1 MKLFHTLLLLLL
13 TLSVSTLLDA
23 QSTNATLS
31 GVVVDSAGKV
41 IPDAMI
47 EILNEATNMHYAGQT
62 NGTGI
67 YTVSILPPGQYRV
80 QVSKDGFKTIIKPGI
95 ILNVQSALAL
105 NFTLPIGATS
115 ETVTVDSGTSS
126 LNTTDASVTTVIDR
140 KFVQN
145 IPLNGRSFQDLISLT
160 PGVVTQSP
168 QSGGAATVSGDFSV
182 NGQRTESNYYSVD
195 GVSGNIS
202 AGNGYGTQTSA
213 TSGSVPSSTAL
224 GTTQSLISVDA
235 LQEFRVAS
243 STYSAEYGRSPG
255 GQFSLLTRSG
265 TNQFHGTA
273 YDYLRNS
280 FFDANDW
287 FNDHYGELPAALR
300 QNDFGATLG
309 GPVIAPHLY
318 SGRDRTFFFLSYE
331 GLRLTQPQA
340 ASINYVPDTYMR
352 EQAPPAIQP
361 ILNAFPIQTGTD
373 YGTAANPGLAQFIK
387 AYSVPSQIDSTSIR
401 LDHTFTPKLA
411 IFFRYGTTPSSTQSR
426 SLSEVARQHI
436 RTSTYTLGA
445 TSRLTSTMENEFR
458 LGYGKSKS
466 SQAGT
471 IDAFGS
477 GTPVDLA
484 EQLGVGGYANP
495 SPYFGIFVSGVGN
508 AVFNVT
514 NAKSE
519 VKQWNLVDSVST
531 SVGSHEIKIGIDYR
545 RVFAPTDPPATSPA
559 AEFFA
564 TPSVLANSVDYLF
577 LEKQISATPIFNQTS
592 IYAQDEWRMARNV
605 HLSFG
610 LRWEINP
617 PPSEAHGNAA
627 YTLLGDLGDP
637 NTLSLA
643 PRGTALWRTTWHNI
657 APRLG
662 IAWTVRSAPGWE
674 TVFHAGGGVFFDS
687 NAQVASMGF
696 EGLGFTA
703 YEDYSAVPLPITSGQ
718 MQFSTAVTGPP
729 YTGGTV
735 YAFPAHLQLPYTLQ
749 WNASI
754 QQELGK
760 NQIFS
765 LTYVGSNG
773 RRLTGQ
779 HSYSLTS
786 LNPNFGS
793 VVEFPADLTS
803 NYQALQMQFQRRV
816 AHGLQA
822 LASYSWSHS
831 LDFGSNY
838 QALPLVRGN
847 SDFDVRSSFSGGM
860 SWDLPASRGSTPVKN
875 VIGNWGID
883 GRLAARTAYP
893 VTLQGNYLTDAA
905 TGSVYYGNLDLVPD
919 KPIYLHGVQYPGGR
933 AINPAAFVT
942 PAGNGAGN
950 APRNFVRGFGEV
962 QVNLAAR
969 REFPLH
975 DQVMLQFRA
984 EAFNILNHPNFGY
997 VDPYLTDATFGQA
1010 TQMLNQSLGT
1020 VASQYQQ
1027 GGPRSLQFALK
1038 FVF

>member
-1 MKLFHTLLLLLL
+1 M
-13 TLSVSTLLDA
+13 
-23 QSTNATLS
+23 
-31 GVVVDSAGKV
+31 
-41 IPDAMI
+41 
-47 EILNEATNMHYAGQT
+47 
-62 NGTGI
+62 
-67 YTVSILPPGQYRV
+67 
-80 QVSKDGFKTIIKPGI
+80 
-95 ILNVQSALAL
+95 AL

-202 AGNGYGTQTSA
+202 AGNGYGTQTAA

-687 NAQVASMGF
+687 NSQVASMGF

-703 YEDYSAVPLPITSGQ
+703 YEDDSAVPLPITSGQ

-760 NQIFS
+760 NQIFLS
-765 LTYVGSNG
+765 
-773 RRLTGQ
+773 
-779 HSYSLTS
+779 
-786 LNPNFGS
+786 P
-793 VVEFPADLTS
+793 
-803 NYQALQMQFQRRV
+803 
-816 AHGLQA
+816 
-822 LASYSWSHS
+822 
-831 LDFGSNY
+831 
-838 QALPLVRGN
+838 
-847 SDFDVRSSFSGGM
+847 
-860 SWDLPASRGSTPVKN
+860 
-875 VIGNWGID
+875 
-883 GRLAARTAYP
+883 
-893 VTLQGNYLTDAA
+893 TLEAMDAA
-905 TGSVYYGNLDLVPD
+905 
-919 KPIYLHGVQYPGGR
+919 
-933 AINPAAFVT
+933 
-942 PAGNGAGN
+942 
-950 APRNFVRGFGEV
+950 
-962 QVNLAAR
+962 
-969 REFPLH
+969 
-975 DQVMLQFRA
+975 
-984 EAFNILNHPNFGY
+984 
-997 VDPYLTDATFGQA
+997 
-1010 TQMLNQSLGT
+1010 
-1020 VASQYQQ
+1020 
-1027 GGPRSLQFALK
+1027 
-1038 FVF
+1038 

>member
-202 AGNGYGTQTSA
+202 AGNGYGTQTAA